1 MKLHNKIMQ
10 QNKQRGVALLL
21 VIWAV
26 AIMTITVLGV
36 VRLIEFN
43 LDDEASR
50 NIEFRA
56 RQLAESGLAIGL
68 HPDVKPGD
76 PILEQTLSP
85 TESISVAIVAET
97 GKININKVLLEEA
110 QTAEQQF
117 AQNNI
122 LTDLFGSWGVPA
134 MTSLAIID
142 CLKDWVDP
150 DSLKRINGAEA
161 PDYETRGLPVKPT
174 NRPFTSVDE
183 MAYVIGMDVIA
194 TYNPN
199 WKDAFTVH
207 GDGKIDVNEATVDI
221 LAPLLGIPEEQLES
235 FIRLRLGP
243 DQEPNTEDDLRF
255 NNIEELKSVLYIP
268 TTPPE
273 KYQQIISR
281 ITFNST
287 VWRIESKGIVNNHVK
302 RIILIAQREQR
313 PPQWLSWKEYPITTQ

>member
-1 MKLHNKIMQ
+1 MKLTHHHFSNR
-10 QNKQRGVALLL
+10 RGVALLL

-26 AIMTITVLGV
+26 AIMSITVLGV

-76 PILEQTLSP
+76 PVLNQSP
-85 TESISVAIVAET
+85 APNESIAVTIAAET

-110 QTAEQQF
+110 STAEQQF

-122 LTDLFGSWGVPA
+122 LIDLFGSWGVPA
-134 MTSLAIID
+134 MTALALID
-142 CLKDWVDP
+142 CLKDWVDA

-161 PDYETRGLPVKPT
+161 ADYEARGLPVKPT
-174 NRPFTSVDE
+174 NRPFTNIDE
-183 MAYVIGMDVIA
+183 MEYVMGIDILND
-194 TYNPN
+194 YNPN
-199 WKDAFTVH
+199 WKDSFTVY
-207 GDGKIDVNEATVDI
+207 GDGKIDVNEATAEV
-221 LAPLLGIPEEQLES
+221 LALLLGTTEEQIES

-243 DQEPNTEDDLRF
+243 DQKPNTQDDLRF
-255 NNIEELKSVLYIP
+255 KNIEELKTVLFIP

-273 KYQQIISR
+273 KYQQIINR

-287 VWRIESKGIVNNHVK
+287 IWRIESQGIINNHIK
-302 RIILIAQREQR
+302 RILLIAQREQR
-313 PPQWLSWKEYPITTQ
+313 PPQWLSWKEWPITTK